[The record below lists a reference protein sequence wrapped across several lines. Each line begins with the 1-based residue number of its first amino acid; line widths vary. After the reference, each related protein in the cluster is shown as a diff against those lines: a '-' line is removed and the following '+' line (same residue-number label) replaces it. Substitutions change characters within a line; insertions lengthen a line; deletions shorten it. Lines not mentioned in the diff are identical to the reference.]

1 MKKNL
6 LSAVAGVAVIGSAF
20 AVPNV
25 EVSKNLCAKHP
36 DKYVW
41 VEKNE
46 DCIPINPCESKNE
59 TIKEVYC
66 NRAFEFVQLG
76 NWREAIK
83 LVKAY
88 SENVLKVSVTN
99 TKEIAHDKDTSLFGQ
114 DYIPVKTSDGGYV
127 MFEFDDLSDMTKSDK
142 EAGAFMGA
150 CKAFGRDYHRS
161 YSDKIKSWVTYCMQV
176 QSQKE
181 CDDIAGLASDVMDKI
196 VKGDYEPEPFK
207 YFVKQSWQDKYSE
220 HEEDDKCYLF
230 TAD

>member
-46 DCIPINPCESKNE
+46 DCIPINPCESKNA

-76 NWREAIK
+76 NWRDAVK

-88 SENVLKVSVTN
+88 SENVLGVRVTN

-142 EAGAFMGA
+142 EAGATMGA
-150 CKAFGRDYHRS
+150 CKAFGHDYQRP
-161 YSDKIKSWVTYCMQV
+161 YADLIKSHVTLCMNV
-176 QSQKE
+176 RSQKE
-181 CDDIAGLASDVMDKI
+181 CDDIADLASDVLDKL
-196 VKGDYEPEPFK
+196 VKGNYEPSPFE
-207 YFVKQSWQDKYSE
+207 YFTVQSWQTSE
-220 HEEDDKCYLF
+220 GQEDNNCYLSI
-230 TAD
+230 AD